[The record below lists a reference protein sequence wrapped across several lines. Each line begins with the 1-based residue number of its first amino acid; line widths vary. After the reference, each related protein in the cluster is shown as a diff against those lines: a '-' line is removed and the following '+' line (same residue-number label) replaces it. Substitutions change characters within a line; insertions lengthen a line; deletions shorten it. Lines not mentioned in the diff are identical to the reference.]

1 MKYKRFWTPTSL
13 AREIQM
19 KISLGPT
26 FQTPT
31 DSWPLLRAMAERAD
45 AGPYHAFASLDRLA
59 YNSYEPI
66 ATLAAVAAITTRV
79 RLMTAVLVSPLRNAG
94 VLAKQAATVDA
105 ISGGRLTLGLAVGSR
120 EDDSLVAPAGFHDRG
135 RRFTEQLQEMRRIW
149 AGDVQD
155 GATYAVGPMPVQ
167 AGGPELILGGT
178 ADRAL
183 DRVGKYAN
191 GYVMGG
197 RANDG
202 EWVKGIME
210 RVNKAWAAN
219 NRVGN
224 PRFVATLPCAFGPM
238 AEQQIEDA
246 VAHYYGGRPGRGSE
260 HQSPANPASAEAVR
274 DMIAM
279 HEELGT
285 DEIVFRPATLDLAQV
300 DQLTAAIT

>member
-1 MKYKRFWTPTSL
+1 
-13 AREIQM
+13 M

-31 DSWPLLRAMAERAD
+31 NSWPVIRAMAERAD
-45 AGPYHAFASLDRLA
+45 RGPYYAFASLDRLA
-59 YNSYEPI
+59 YNSYEPM
-66 ATLAAVAAITTRV
+66 ATLAAIAAVTTRV

-183 DRVGKYAN
+183 DRVGKYAT

-197 RANDG
+197 RANDR

-224 PRFVATLPCAFGPM
+224 PRFVATLPCAFGPR

-274 DMIAM
+274 EMIAM

-300 DQLTAAIT
+300 DQLTEAIS